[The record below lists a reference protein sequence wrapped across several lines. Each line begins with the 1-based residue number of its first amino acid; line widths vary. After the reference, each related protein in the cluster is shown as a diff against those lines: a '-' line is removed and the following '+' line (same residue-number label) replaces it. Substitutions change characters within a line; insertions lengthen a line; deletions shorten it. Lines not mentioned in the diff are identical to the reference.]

1 MILQINFCDDTP
13 IYVQLRNQI
22 VIAIGNGTLKYGE
35 RLPSIRQIAEDI
47 GSNPM
52 TVNKAFAILKN
63 EGFISI
69 DRRHGAKVNL
79 NFSNSMDFRKKLAS
93 EMELTASEASLRGI
107 GEDEFLEMCKDIY
120 KKLKY
125 SSSEMIPSGE

>member
-22 VIAIGNGTLKYGE
+22 VIAIGNGELKYGE

-52 TVNKAFAILKN
+52 TVNKAYAILKS

-69 DRRHGAKVNL
+69 DRRHGAKVSL
-79 NFSNSMDFRKKLAS
+79 NFSDNTVFKRKLENELK
-93 EMELTASEASLRGI
+93 LTATEASLRGVN
-107 GEDEFLEMCKDIY
+107 EKEFLDLCKAIY
-120 KKLKY
+120 KNLRF
-125 SSSEMIPSGE
+125 SSNETILEGV